1 MLGVA
6 VSLLY
11 GMPLPIS
18 EHFSNITTPIGV
30 LDPTNAASVYT
41 AVGPPPIM
49 AMFFTLCAPELLK
62 GERRSAELVARAH
75 QRNRHKGNISGSAYV
90 RVIEHT
96 YIRASNSSGD
106 EFYGAWGTGATLR
119 LGATTQNPP

>member
-75 QRNRHKGNISGSAYV
+75 QRNPVTKTLQAARWCVSSRTFAQGPPPRQPMSFMEREV
-90 RVIEHT
+90 R
-96 YIRASNSSGD
+96 A
-106 EFYGAWGTGATLR
+106 LR
-119 LGATTQNPP
+119 CP